1 MTAETVTIG
10 RRRAVDDHPSLLD
23 ASREDAEHSIDVRD
37 FEDLAAAGR
46 SRRTRL
52 HPVIGAVAACA
63 LAASGILVSSY
74 ARPYRPDPPHDSS
87 DTSVVTPYPELS
99 MTTLD
104 AGTYAFRPFADPAL
118 PEVRFTLP
126 AGWNAWAGP
135 NRFAG
140 LDRAAPEDATAHQD
154 VRESEP
160 AWIVGMIP
168 VDPRWIAQP
177 GCRMVDVTGA
187 DLETVVHALIGAPR
201 VRVTWLPQR
210 TTVSGHPAVH
220 LRLREGSTRGTCA
233 PATMMRARDIGLRY
247 LGRGTTYD
255 VRVVDVGGRTLL
267 LWSVWTAAT
276 PRSRTRDLFTGMHS
290 VEVHDR

>member
-1 MTAETVTIG
+1 MDADTVIIG
-10 RRRAVDDHPSLLD
+10 RPWTADDRR
-23 ASREDAEHSIDVRD
+23 RW
-37 FEDLAAAGR
+37 
-46 SRRTRL
+46 RTRR
-52 HPVIGAVAACA
+52 HAVIGA
-63 LAASGILVSSY
+63 LAAGALGAGGILVASY
-74 ARPYRPDPPHDSS
+74 ANPDRPDPAHHSP

-99 MTTLD
+99 MTTMD
-104 AGTYAFRPFADPAL
+104 AGTYAVRPFADPAL

-140 LDRAAPEDATAHQD
+140 LDRVAPEDATTHQD
-154 VRESEP
+154 VLESEP

-187 DLETVVHALIGAPR
+187 DLETVVHALVGAPR
-201 VRVTWLPQR
+201 VRVTWLPQS

-220 LRLREGSTRGTCA
+220 LRLREGRARGTCGQ
-233 PATMMRARDIGLRY
+233 ATMMRARDIGLRY

-255 VRVVDVGGRTLL
+255 ARVVDVGGRTLL